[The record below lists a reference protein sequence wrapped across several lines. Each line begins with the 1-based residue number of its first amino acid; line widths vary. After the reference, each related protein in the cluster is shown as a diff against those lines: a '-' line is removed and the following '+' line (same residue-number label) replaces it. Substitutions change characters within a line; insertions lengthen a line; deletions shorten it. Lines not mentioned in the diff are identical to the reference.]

1 MGAPRN
7 FDQFQFLLW
16 GLGQRIWINL
26 SLYYGVAKDLVKL
39 RFMLWGIS
47 QSICFYV
54 IFFYE
59 TICLYVIGACKEIG
73 SIWGYFMG
81 AHNGIWINLSLCLQG
96 LQGIWNN
103 FGLYYGDFSELSLW
117 ALENCNFDLRRE
129 TDWWYQINYNIS
141 IILSIRICCKDGR

>member
-39 RFMLWGIS
+39 LFMLWGIS

-54 IFFYE
+54 IFFMRLFVYMLLGLAKKLDQFE
-59 TICLYVIGACKEIG
+59 VILWVPTMEFG
-73 SIWGYFMG
+73 S
-81 AHNGIWINLSLCLQG
+81 
-96 LQGIWNN
+96 
-103 FGLYYGDFSELSLW
+103 
-117 ALENCNFDLRRE
+117 
-129 TDWWYQINYNIS
+129 T
-141 IILSIRICCKDGR
+141 